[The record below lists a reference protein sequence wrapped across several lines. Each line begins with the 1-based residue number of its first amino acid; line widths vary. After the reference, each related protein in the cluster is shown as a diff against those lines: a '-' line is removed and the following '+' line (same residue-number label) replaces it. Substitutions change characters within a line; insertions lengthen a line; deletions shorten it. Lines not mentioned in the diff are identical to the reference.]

1 MKKTAI
7 ALLSLSALLLAGCG
21 SSPESS
27 VENYFRALEK
37 GDMATA
43 KNFFSQQV
51 KNQLGDGKL
60 TSVVTMQMALVQE
73 CGGIKELSVK
83 LSGEGD
89 IRTGTQIVSFKKAG
103 ATCRTETNNIK
114 LIKEKDGWKFAG

>member
-37 GDMATA
+37 GDITTA
-43 KNFFSQQV
+43 KTYFSQQI
-51 KNQLGDGKL
+51 KDQLGDAKL
-60 TSVVTMQMALVQE
+60 TGVVTKQIENIRE
-73 CGGIKELSVK
+73 CGGIKEISVK
-83 LSGEGD
+83 LTGEGD
-89 IRTGTQIVSFKKAG
+89 FRTGTQKLSFKNASVCPEMNDK
-103 ATCRTETNNIK
+103 IK
-114 LIKEKDGWKFAG
+114 VIKGKR